1 MSNHY
6 YPYPAPYQA
15 QSAATHDVLQSVATG
30 ATVGAAAAAAM
41 HLRKPTAERSNA
53 VGDILKAGA
62 VTGLATGAVS
72 MVRQSLGCERKLFTF
87 AAMFVTGAAVMYAL
101 NESHKNPSPT
111 PLSNQGN

>member
-1 MSNHY
+1 MSSHY
-6 YPYPAPYQA
+6 YPYPTPYQA
-15 QSAATHDVLQSVATG
+15 QSAATHDLLQSAATG

-41 HLRKPTAERSNA
+41 QLRKPAEERGNA

-101 NESHKNPSPT
+101 HESDKTLSSNPLPNE
-111 PLSNQGN
+111 GN